1 MGKFITDTKYGEEL
15 ANENIDYWKSEEAR
29 INGFTYY
36 ETTKFDTVDINNPT
50 QEEINNFAKLTPV
63 QKVLYI
69 KEHFSEDPGIFK
81 YIDVNTYNQR
91 NVREKGYTGQSLYF
105 HDNIENIE
113 DILIQ
118 SKLDSFNKHPYI
130 KLAMLDIVKYAFIVD
145 GFRFKRNSITKL
157 VVNEFLLKPIQYNG
171 TNIVPTIIDNFA
183 TLFNVND
190 FDSKGTD
197 IYNMTERFVRS
208 HSGIIKNVFL
218 SKKDNRFNKFFKS
231 DNIVQIPYTK
241 DGISFIEYTGIG
253 KWVEE
258 DTTGESSFTGD
269 IQPGFISSDSLSYIR
284 ITRNINKKS
293 VTTLYKVI
301 IKDKGLYLAPLNL
314 LDNNETNEYSINPN
328 HNKFKRLEY
337 YLGIIDAA
345 ASTESDI
352 NIIISQEDGPASAEN
367 KAKYTIKRFIQPKIN
382 DVLNNRN
389 YFTENLSST
398 DPNGFI
404 NKLINKFKENPDKAL
419 IADNNKIIN
428 FALPNIDSAT
438 IQTINGED
446 YYIKKVKPSNNLKLY
461 FKTKQDKYYNKLNE
475 QEKNIADTVGQYSLI
490 VPNIYEVSQYFS
502 PVEENIEDIAP
513 FAITDIIGD
522 SYETIDSSKL
532 TTVEEISLKIIND
545 INRQGIN
552 GNEVAEKVAELLKE
566 SDIDRYS
573 AVSIKNHTREIYSRA
588 AGFYKTVSNMLNKEI
603 NNFIQDENGEWLS
616 IDNPKVIDII
626 KDKPGE
632 LDKYVRTLLNAR
644 SFGTSLSGLFEF
656 DIAKV

>member
-208 HSGIIKNVFL
+208 YSGIIKNVFL

-367 KAKYTIKRFIQPKIN
+367 KAKYTIKRFIQPK
-382 DVLNNRN
+382 
-389 YFTENLSST
+389 
-398 DPNGFI
+398 
-404 NKLINKFKENPDKAL
+404 
-419 IADNNKIIN
+419 
-428 FALPNIDSAT
+428 
-438 IQTINGED
+438 
-446 YYIKKVKPSNNLKLY
+446 
-461 FKTKQDKYYNKLNE
+461 
-475 QEKNIADTVGQYSLI
+475 
-490 VPNIYEVSQYFS
+490 
-502 PVEENIEDIAP
+502 
-513 FAITDIIGD
+513 
-522 SYETIDSSKL
+522 
-532 TTVEEISLKIIND
+532 
-545 INRQGIN
+545 
-552 GNEVAEKVAELLKE
+552 
-566 SDIDRYS
+566 
-573 AVSIKNHTREIYSRA
+573 
-588 AGFYKTVSNMLNKEI
+588 
-603 NNFIQDENGEWLS
+603 
-616 IDNPKVIDII
+616 
-626 KDKPGE
+626 
-632 LDKYVRTLLNAR
+632 
-644 SFGTSLSGLFEF
+644 
-656 DIAKV
+656 